1 MKLFEHIQ
9 HSFSS
14 WPWACR
20 HRAATTAD
28 ADPAQARRH
37 ECQAMTTAAWLPSG
51 KVAPDQ

>member
-9 HSFSS
+9 PSFSS